1 MKATYLKNYKKV
13 IQAFFENSI
22 SFIANNEPVG
32 FHQYIDE
39 ATNNKKLTIS
49 HWGGHYS
56 NPLTPVFLYQ
66 IKTLSQLAPHPI
78 LFCRDGFFCL
88 IDFFHRFP
96 SPRELKT
103 IFIINSAFSE
113 HIPSAWKNNVVF
125 YELGL
130 LPQFNYKDYEA
141 TQDSLIIKGALLT
154 SDRES
159 TDLNAYILEMIQ
171 SVRPSKFKKIKV
183 CLWSRDDY
191 FLNNRWAFDADQSK
205 RLNNFFP
212 KLHEMFYSQKDVE
225 FLDFPSLL
233 NLKSYHRYSYLDIL
247 PTKAQYIGDDLT
259 DFVLLSRGVFPVTK
273 LEKVSLDKEEFIPL
287 SAYHGY
293 RILPF
298 SKIDDSKVSKADA
311 DLTLIK
317 KKFAIEPNDNLT
329 SDFFAYLG
337 NIFKFENVGIK
348 HFSVRR

>member
-13 IQAFFENSI
+13 NQTFLENSI
-22 SFIANNEPVG
+22 SFVAHNEPVG
-32 FHQYIDE
+32 FYQSIDE

-66 IKTLSQLAPHPI
+66 VASLSQLEPHPF

-103 IFIINSAFSE
+103 ILIINATFSE
-113 HIPSAWKNNVVF
+113 HIPTAWQKNVLF

-130 LPQFNYKDYEA
+130 LPQFNYKGYES
-141 TQDSLIIKGALLT
+141 TQDSLILKGALLT

-159 TDLNAYILEMIQ
+159 TDLNANILEKIK

-212 KLHEMFYSQKDVE
+212 KLHEIFSSQMDVE

-233 NLKSYHRYSYLDIL
+233 NLKSYHRYTYIDIL
-247 PTKAQYIGDDLT
+247 PKAHYISDDFT
-259 DFVLLSRGVFPVTK
+259 DFVLLSRGVNPENK
-273 LEKVSLDKEEFIPL
+273 LEKISLDKEEFIAL

-298 SKIDDSKVSKADA
+298 NGIDERKVGKAES
-311 DLTLIK
+311 DLILIK
-317 KKFAIEPNDNLT
+317 RKFDIEANDKLT

-337 NIFKFENVGIK
+337 HIFKFENSGIK
-348 HFSVRR
+348 QFSVRR